1 MFLILT
7 IFKSHLF
14 NKRFIK
20 SISSFFLFVLLIIV
34 YLYKKNKMS
43 KLLRKISSLSINL
56 QNIIN
61 NYISDIP
68 PRYKYEIEQEKNK
81 LVALLSLLN
90 YSSIINISLKYELKK
105 KLLKELQIKSKHKNL
120 SEIKYVF
127 VEKALRYG
135 NSIVLLNNLLYYC
148 EILNITNIYLNSNQD
163 WPIIENITLDTF
175 NISLVNKKNINLN
188 DRSITSFH
196 KNYIY
201 YQRIIKPEIRIDKFE
216 YEIKR
221 NLPKV
226 IIDQKDLYIHIR
238 SGDIFKYK
246 SNKSS
251 NYAQP
256 PLCFYEKILN
266 QFKFRKIFIITENN
280 LNPIINLLIKR
291 FQTII
296 VTNNSLKVDIA
307 LLMNAYNIVGSISS
321 FLTMIIIFNEHLL
334 KLWEYDLY
342 RLPEKYFHLHRDFY
356 TYKKKYIIY
365 KMIPSKK
372 YKTMMFPWRNT
383 KEQRE
388 YMIQEKCGNFK
399 FIPTKSK

>member
-1 MFLILT
+1 MLLLLT
-7 IFKSHLF
+7 IFKSYLF

-20 SISSFFLFVLLIIV
+20 SISSFFLFTLLFII
-34 YLYKKNKMS
+34 YLYNKNKMNKLIS
-43 KLLRKISSLSINL
+43 KIASMSIYL

-68 PRYKYEIEQEKNK
+68 SKYKYEIEQERNK
-81 LVALLSLLN
+81 LVSLFSLLN
-90 YSSIINISLKYELKK
+90 YSSIRNISLKYKLKQ
-105 KLLKELQIKSKHKNL
+105 KLLKELQAKSQHKNL

-127 VEKALRYG
+127 VEKSLRYG

-148 EILNITNIYLNSNQD
+148 EILNITNIYLNSNQE
-163 WPIIENITLDTF
+163 WPIQNNITLNTL
-175 NISLVNKKNINLN
+175 NISLVNNKNINAN
-188 DRSITSFH
+188 DKSIAIFH

-201 YQRIIKPEIRIDKFE
+201 YQRIIKPEIRIDKFK
-216 YEIKR
+216 YEIKS

-226 IIDQKDLYIHIR
+226 IINKKDLYIHIR

-246 SNKSS
+246 ANKSI

-256 PLCFYEKILN
+256 PLCFYERILN
-266 QFKFRKIFIITENN
+266 QFKFRQIYIITENN
-280 LNPIINLLIKR
+280 LNPIINLLIKK

-296 VTNNSLKVDIA
+296 VKNNSLKIDIA

-321 FLTMIIIFNEHLL
+321 FSTMIIMFNDHLI

-356 TYKKKYIIY
+356 NYKIKYSLY
-365 KMIPSKK
+365 KMIPTKK
-372 YKTMMFPWRNT
+372 YKTTMFPWRNT
-383 KEQRE
+383 NEQRDL
-388 YMIQEKCGNFK
+388 MIHEKCGSFK
-399 FIPTKSK
+399 FIPSN

>member
-1 MFLILT
+1 MILLLT
-7 IFKSHLF
+7 IFKSYLF
-14 NKRFIK
+14 NKKFIK
-20 SISSFFLFVLLIIV
+20 SISSFLLFSLLIII
-34 YLYKKNKMS
+34 YLYNKNKMS
-43 KLLRKISSLSINL
+43 KLMRKIASMSIYL

-61 NYISDIP
+61 NYILDIP
-68 PRYKYEIEQEKNK
+68 SKYKYEIEQERNK
-81 LVALLSLLN
+81 LVSLLSLIN
-90 YSSIINISLKYELKK
+90 YSSIKNMSLKNELKQ
-105 KLLKELQIKSKHKNL
+105 KLLKELQTKSQHKNL

-127 VEKALRYG
+127 IEKALRYG

-163 WPIIENITLDTF
+163 WPIFENITLNML

-201 YQRIIKPEIRIDKFE
+201 YQRIIKPEIRIDKFK

-226 IIDQKDLYIHIR
+226 IINEKDLYIHIR

-246 SNKSS
+246 SNKSM

-256 PLCFYEKILN
+256 PLCFYETILN
-266 QFKFRKIFIITENN
+266 QFKFRQIFIITQNN
-280 LNPIINLLIKR
+280 LNPIINILIKR
-291 FQTII
+291 FPTII
-296 VTNNSLKVDIA
+296 VTNNPLKVDIA

-321 FLTMIIIFNEHLL
+321 FLTMIIMFNEHLI

-356 TYKKKYIIY
+356 NYKIKYSIY

-372 YKTMMFPWRNT
+372 YKIMMFPWRNT
-383 KEQRE
+383 KEQRD
-388 YMIQEKCGNFK
+388 YMIQEKCGSFK
-399 FIPTKSK
+399 LSPSK